1 MASCLNSLQVKIFSL
16 KITFMKV
23 NNLKTVLK
31 TLIPGL
37 AISLLVISCTDDQS
51 ANNSTSKA
59 DENNQ
64 DTATAKIA
72 PPANTAKKSGKVTL
86 SKDADNTQE
95 KIVKDKDGVYSRTD
109 VAPEFAGGESAL
121 ENYIGTTIEYP
132 QEAIDNNIEG
142 KVNVR
147 FAVDEKG
154 NISNVS
160 TVGNKLGHGLEE
172 EAIKVVSGM
181 PKWRPGQV
189 KGKNVKTWRIL
200 PIDYRLQG

>member
-1 MASCLNSLQVKIFSL
+1 
-16 KITFMKV
+16 
-23 NNLKTVLK
+23 
-31 TLIPGL
+31 
-37 AISLLVISCTDDQS
+37 
-51 ANNSTSKA
+51 
-59 DENNQ
+59 
-64 DTATAKIA
+64 
-72 PPANTAKKSGKVTL
+72 
-86 SKDADNTQE
+86 
-95 KIVKDKDGVYSRTD
+95 VYSRTD
-109 VAPEFAGGESAL
+109 VAPAFAGGESAL

-132 QEAIDNNIEG
+132 QEAIDNNVEG

-160 TVGNKLGHGLEE
+160 TLGNKLGHGLEE

-200 PIDYRLQG
+200 PINYRLEG

>member
-37 AISLLVISCTDDQS
+37 AISLLVISCTDNQS

-59 DENNQ
+59 DETNA
-64 DTATAKIA
+64 DTATTAKNT
-72 PPANTAKKSGKVTL
+72 PTAKKSGKVTL
-86 SKDADNTQE
+86 AKDADNTQE

-109 VAPEFAGGESAL
+109 VAPAFSGGESAL

-132 QEAIDNNIEG
+132 QEAIDNNVEG

-160 TVGNKLGHGLEE
+160 TLGSKLGHGLEE

-189 KGKNVKTWRIL
+189 KGKNVKTWRVL
-200 PIDYRLQG
+200 PINYRLEG

>member
-1 MASCLNSLQVKIFSL
+1 
-16 KITFMKV
+16 MKF
-23 NNLKTVLK
+23 NNLKTGLK
-31 TLIPGL
+31 ILIPGL
-37 AISLLVISCTDDQS
+37 AISLLVISCSDDQS

-59 DENNQ
+59 DETNN
-64 DTATAKIA
+64 DTAATAKNT

-86 SKDADNTQE
+86 AKDADNTDE
-95 KIVKDKDGVYSRTD
+95 KIAKDKNGVYSRTD
-109 VAPEFAGGESAL
+109 VAPSFAGGESAL

-132 QEAIDNNIEG
+132 QEAIDNNVEG

-200 PIDYRLQG
+200 PINYKLEG